1 MEGCRRCEYPRP
13 DLHVWRASGVT
24 KLVRALL
31 NRRPSG
37 RRNACQ
43 GARGSSRT
51 GPTGARE
58 GRNGTK
64 RSRGTRTAGSR
75 RGSAA
80 RGRRACQ
87 AGGSGSACGQGSPC
101 KGPRGCQQWCQGCER
116 NSSDCHG
123 GSWSEGSA
131 KNWYVTI
138 LLFFLRSK
146 AYRNQ
151 CLRLRLAFLA
161 RGQLVQLA
169 ALVVAGEGLGRVLL
183 LQAGAQ
189 VYRGVF
195 QGEVRRY
202 SYS

>member
-138 LLFFLRSK
+138 LLFF
-146 AYRNQ
+146 
-151 CLRLRLAFLA
+151 F
-161 RGQLVQLA
+161 
-169 ALVVAGEGLGRVLL
+169 ALEGLQESVSTSTSTSGIPRTRSASA
-183 LQAGAQ
+183 AGSVSSSGGGTRPSSSSASRGSGLP
-189 VYRGVF
+189 RGVP
-195 QGEVRRY
+195 RR
-202 SYS
+202 S